1 MYDEN
6 EVMETEVDESVEE
19 EVADLEENEET
30 EVTEE
35 TGEKEEQEV
44 AEPTQTKEQNA
55 QFANMR
61 RRAEAEAQRKFDKRI
76 ADMCS
81 GVVHPIT
88 GKPITTL
95 DEYQDALNAQN
106 RIQAERELNEKGIDI
121 SVLDEYVNSSPVL
134 AQARQIVEQY
144 ANVQVEAQLKEDFEA
159 LKAINPD
166 LKTYDDI
173 ENIQDVVLKVSQ
185 GYSLVDAYKIVNFD
199 VLMTKG
205 TKSAKQSA
213 INQARGKSH
222 LEPTENISSSDES
235 DISETELMALRE
247 NFPDKSDKEIRRL
260 YKQTFKK

>member
-1 MYDEN
+1 MDYEN

-19 EVADLEENEET
+19 EVADLEETEET

-61 RRAEAEAQRKFDKRI
+61 RKAEAEAQRKFDKRI

-173 ENIQDVVLKVSQ
+173 
-185 GYSLVDAYKIVNFD
+185 
-199 VLMTKG
+199 
-205 TKSAKQSA
+205 
-213 INQARGKSH
+213 
-222 LEPTENISSSDES
+222 
-235 DISETELMALRE
+235 
-247 NFPDKSDKEIRRL
+247 
-260 YKQTFKK
+260 